1 MRKQAERFLLEHG
14 APTLAGIKTASM
26 FRLKGTPTEREDT
39 LAMGRAARSARSSR
53 AKAEHKNAA

>member
-14 APTLAGIKTASM
+14 APTLARIKTASM

-39 LAMGRAARSARSSR
+39 LVMWRAARSARSSR